1 MERRK
6 FIKILASGIVGL
18 TFPYIFKHSDNNLYA
33 KASLQVGNEY
43 FKKMRNFDQPNPGDI
58 YLKSSQKNIFRS
70 VLKKLNGIQTQ
81 VGYSNFCLLSFDKAL
96 KTAEDYAAIGGFT
109 KKEIYFLEMLFYN
122 NPKNYGFY
130 GSRTLNNI
138 TNKVDASK
146 AIKIRKTGNFVYNG
160 LAIET
165 YNKMLEDAGN
175 DVVLTSGIRSVVK
188 QFYLFLRKVKRSGGN
203 LSLSSRSLAPP
214 GYSYHG
220 VGDFDVG
227 KKGYGVLNFTN
238 DFTKTD
244 VYKKLVKL
252 GYINFRYP
260 RNNYLGV
267 RFEPWH
273 IKLKD

>member
-6 FIKILASGIVGL
+6 FIKILASGIAGL
-18 TFPYIFKHSDNNLYA
+18 TFPSIFKYSENNLHA
-33 KASLQVGNEY
+33 KASLQVSGKY
-43 FKKMRNFDQPNPGDI
+43 FKKMKNFDRPNPGDM
-58 YLKSSQKNIFRS
+58 YLKLNQKNILNS
-70 VLKKLNGIQTQ
+70 VFKKINRIQTH

-96 KTAEDYAAIGGFT
+96 KVASNHANIGGFA
-109 KKEIYFLEMLFYN
+109 KKETDFLEMLFYN
-122 NPKNYGFY
+122 DPKNYGFY
-130 GSRTLNNI
+130 GARTLNNI
-138 TNKVDASK
+138 TDKVDASK
-146 AIKIRKTGNFVYNG
+146 AIKIKNTGNFVYSG

-165 YNKMLEDAGN
+165 YNKILKDAGD
-175 DVVLTSGIRSVVK
+175 DVILTSGIRSIVK
-188 QFYLFLRKVKRSGGN
+188 QFYLFLRKVKRGGGN

-220 VGDFDVG
+220 IGDFDVG
-227 KKGYGVLNFTN
+227 KRGYGVLNFTN

-260 RNNYLGV
+260 QNNHLGV